1 MKIKLLTKIIRDNVT
16 YEKDDIIDVPEENA
30 KVFIANLWAEYIT
43 KKEAKPNKETKEY
56 KGKKE
61 TK

>member
-1 MKIKLLTKIIRDNVT
+1 MKIKLLTEIKRDNQTFNKGDV
-16 YEKDDIIDVPEENA
+16 IDVPEDNA

-43 KKEAKPNKETKEY
+43 KEEKPKKETKEY
-56 KGKKE
+56 KAKKE

>member
-1 MKIKLLTKIIRDNVT
+1 MKIKLLTEIKRDNQTFV
-16 YEKDDIIDVPEENA
+16 KGDVIDVPEENA

-43 KKEAKPNKETKEY
+43 KEY
-56 KGKKE
+56 KVKKE